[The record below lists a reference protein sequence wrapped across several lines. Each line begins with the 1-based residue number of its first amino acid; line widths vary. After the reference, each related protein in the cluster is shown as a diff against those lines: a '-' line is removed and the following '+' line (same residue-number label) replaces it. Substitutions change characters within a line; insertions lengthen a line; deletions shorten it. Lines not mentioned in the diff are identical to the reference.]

1 MFGGIKDSLAS
12 SAAKSFLAGRIDRY
26 AKLSDLRIHSREKAL
41 SIELLLEGESLP
53 IRIEARYR
61 VSQIDGG
68 NFLTIEGVAATRP
81 WLNNLLE
88 DLVVGKPLAIPALA
102 VVAFGRSE

>member
-26 AKLSDLRIHSREKAL
+26 AQVSDLRIHRREKSL
-41 SIELLLEGESLP
+41 SLELLLEGETVP
-53 IRIEARYR
+53 VRIEARYR
-61 VSQIDGG
+61 VSQLDGG

-102 VVAFGRSE
+102 VVAFGRE